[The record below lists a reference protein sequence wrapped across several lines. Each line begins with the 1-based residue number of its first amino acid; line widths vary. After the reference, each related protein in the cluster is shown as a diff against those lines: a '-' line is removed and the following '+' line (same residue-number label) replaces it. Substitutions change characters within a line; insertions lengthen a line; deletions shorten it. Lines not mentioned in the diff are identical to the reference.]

1 MVIKT
6 LFFRLHALERRFIGQ
21 SAMLVTKFFHHGA
34 KLVGGFTAHQ
44 RRFVEV
50 CVVKGN
56 ANVGE
61 YAQIG

>member
-21 SAMLVTKFFHHGA
+21 GAMLITKFLDNGA
-34 KLVGGFTAHQ
+34 KLVCGFTAHQ

-56 ANVGE
+56 ANVGK
-61 YAQIG
+61 YAQIR